1 MRSYHFYLYRADS
14 VLTGRQVL
22 TFGSDSQ
29 ARAHAPAMFAL
40 HQDCDELELWEA
52 FRHILHASHK
62 PAVETMLMTTGP
74 APGREKHSG
83 MAL

>member
-1 MRSYHFYLYRADS
+1 
-14 VLTGRQVL
+14 
-22 TFGSDSQ
+22 
-29 ARAHAPAMFAL
+29 MFAL